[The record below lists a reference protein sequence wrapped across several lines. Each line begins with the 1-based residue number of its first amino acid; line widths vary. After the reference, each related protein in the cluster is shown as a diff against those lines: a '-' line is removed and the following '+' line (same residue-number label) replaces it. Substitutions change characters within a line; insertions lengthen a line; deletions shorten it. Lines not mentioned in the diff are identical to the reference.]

1 MNIYLYNEG
10 LFWRAYEYSSH
21 AFVNNLTGSINIH
34 LGERIVNETVEMII
48 GVFKANV
55 SVANDSRRPNDSEA
69 KYRPQD
75 KCHPPAK

>member
-10 LFWRAYEYSSH
+10 LFWRAYEYSAH

-48 GVFKANV
+48 GVFKAN
-55 SVANDSRRPNDSEA
+55 DA
-69 KYRPQD
+69 KQMM
-75 KCHPPAK
+75 PAGPMTAKQMTT